1 MTYKYD
7 NKTNNISLYNRYTL
21 AKTLSM
27 FDYSNLPESIPEQEL
42 ERILQETGI
51 AFIYEYDS
59 ELYAF
64 TGSLTGDKDM
74 YNRYTEININIPKE
88 HTVKTVKVKNGVL
101 FHNDDYSLGL
111 LPLIEKYS
119 SLITENEISLMM
131 YNYNSRIQKI
141 ISASDDITKESA
153 ESYLKDVINGK
164 LAIVGESKFLQ
175 DLKVHGGNITTG
187 QSLTD
192 LIEYN
197 QYLKASLYNE
207 IGIQANTNNKKE
219 RLITAEVEQNKEL
232 LFPLVNN
239 MFTNRVKAVE
249 ELNNKFGLGVS
260 VEYGSIWKYRNLKG
274 KENETSGMENKGRT
288 TESNSVDEPIDRT
301 TD

>member
-7 NKTNNISLYNRYTL
+7 NKAENISLANRYTL
-21 AKTLSM
+21 SKTLSM
-27 FDYSNLPESIPEQEL
+27 FDYFNLPESIPEQEL
-42 ERILQETGI
+42 ERILQEKGL

-64 TGSLTGDKDM
+64 TGTLTGSKDM
-74 YNRYTEININIPKE
+74 YNRYTEININIVKDNI
-88 HTVKTVKVKNGVL
+88 VKTVKIDDGIL
-101 FHNDDYSLGL
+101 FLNDDYYLGL
-111 LPLIEKYS
+111 LPLIEKYN
-119 SLITENEISLMM
+119 SLIIENEISLMM
-131 YNYNSRIQKI
+131 YNYNSRIQKV

-153 ESYLKDVINGK
+153 ESYLKDIINGK
-164 LAIVGESKFLQ
+164 LAVIGESKFLQ
-175 DLKVHGGNITTG
+175 DLKVQGGNVATG

-219 RLITAEVEQNKEL
+219 RLITAEIEQNKEL
-232 LFPLVNN
+232 LYPLVNN

-249 ELNNKFGLGVS
+249 DLNSKYNLDVS
-260 VEYGSIWKYRNLKG
+260 VEYGSIWKYRNVKG
-274 KENETSGMENKGRT
+274 VEDENSGMENTNGNS
-288 TESNSVDEPIDRT
+288 ESDSEDEPT
-301 TD
+301 E

>member
-7 NKTNNISLYNRYTL
+7 DKAKNISFSNRYTL

-27 FDYSNLPESIPEQEL
+27 FDYEGLPDTIPEQEL
-42 ERILQETGI
+42 ERILQEKGL

-64 TGSLTGDKDM
+64 SGTLSGSKDM
-74 YNRYTEININIPKE
+74 YNRYTEININIAKE
-88 HTVKTVKVKNGVL
+88 HTVKTVKIDEGIL
-101 FHNDDYSLGL
+101 FLNDDYSLGL
-111 LPLIEKYS
+111 LPLIEKYN
-119 SLITENEISLMM
+119 SLIIENEISLMM

-153 ESYLKDVINGK
+153 DSYLKDVIDGK
-164 LAIVGESKFLQ
+164 LAVIGESKLLQ
-175 DLKVHGGNITTG
+175 DLKVQGGNIATG

-232 LFPLVNN
+232 LYPLVNN

-249 ELNNKFGLGVS
+249 ELNNKYGLDVS
-260 VEYGSIWKYRNLKG
+260 VEYGSIWKYRNVKG
-274 KENETSGMENKGRT
+274 VENETSGMENEGGT
-288 TESNSVDEPIDRT
+288 TESNTENEPT
-301 TD
+301 E

>member
-7 NKTNNISLYNRYTL
+7 NKAKNVSLSNRYTL
-21 AKTLSM
+21 AKTLAM
-27 FDYSNLPESIPEQEL
+27 FDYSNLPDSIPEQEL
-42 ERILQETGI
+42 ERILQEKGI

-64 TGSLTGDKDM
+64 TGSLTGSKDM
-74 YNRYTEININIPKE
+74 YNRFTEININIVKDN
-88 HTVKTVKVKNGVL
+88 TIKTVKVDDGVL
-101 FHNDDYSLGL
+101 FLNDDYSLGL
-111 LPLIEKYS
+111 LPLVEKYN
-119 SLITENEISLMM
+119 SLIIENEISLMM
-131 YNYNSRIQKI
+131 YNYNSRIHKI

-153 ESYLKDVINGK
+153 ESYLKDIINGK
-164 LAIVGESKFLQ
+164 LAVIGESKFLQ
-175 DLKVHGGNITTG
+175 DLKVQGGDIATG

-232 LFPLVNN
+232 LYPLVNN

-249 ELNNKFGLGVS
+249 ELNNKYDLDVS
-260 VEYGSIWKYRNLKG
+260 VEYGSIWKYRNVKG
-274 KENETSGMENKGRT
+274 VDNETSRMENEGRT
-288 TESNSVDEPIDRT
+288 TESNSEDEPT
-301 TD
+301 E

>member
-7 NKTNNISLYNRYTL
+7 NKVKNISLANRYTL

-27 FDYSNLPESIPEQEL
+27 FDYSNLPDSIPEQEL
-42 ERILQETGI
+42 ERILQEKGM
-51 AFIYEYDS
+51 AFIYEYDY
-59 ELYAF
+59 EIYAF
-64 TGSLTGDKDM
+64 TGSLTGSKDM
-74 YNRYTEININIPKE
+74 YNRFTEININIVKDNI
-88 HTVKTVKVKNGVL
+88 VKTVKVDDGVL
-101 FHNDDYSLGL
+101 FLNDDYSLGL
-111 LPLIEKYS
+111 LPLVEKYNY
-119 SLITENEISLMM
+119 LIIENEISLMM

-153 ESYLKDVINGK
+153 ESYLKDIIDGK
-164 LAIVGESKFLQ
+164 LAVIGESKFLQ
-175 DLKVHGGNITTG
+175 DLKVQGGNISSG

-219 RLITAEVEQNKEL
+219 RLITAEIEQNKEL
-232 LFPLVNN
+232 LYPLVNN

-249 ELNNKFGLGVS
+249 ELNNKYGLDVT
-260 VEYGSIWKYRNLKG
+260 VEYGSIWKYRNVKG
-274 KENETSGMENKGRT
+274 VEDETSGMENKTGNSKPDSENEP
-288 TESNSVDEPIDRT
+288 TE
-301 TD
+301 

>member
-7 NKTNNISLYNRYTL
+7 DKANNISLYNRYTL

-27 FDYSNLPESIPEQEL
+27 FDYSNLPDTIPEQEL

-51 AFIYEYDS
+51 AFIYEYGS

-88 HTVKTVKVKNGVL
+88 HTVKTVKIDDGIL
-101 FHNDDYSLGL
+101 FLNDDYSLGL

-141 ISASDDITKESA
+141 ISASDDITKESV

-164 LAIVGESKFLQ
+164 LAVIGESKLLQ
-175 DLKVHGGNITTG
+175 DLKVQGGNIATG

-239 MFTNRVKAVE
+239 MFTNRVKAVK
-249 ELNNKFGLGVS
+249 ELNNKFGLDVS
-260 VEYGSIWKYRNLKG
+260 VEYGSIWKYRNVKG
-274 KENETSGMENKGRT
+274 VENETSGMENEEGNSESDSENEP
-288 TESNSVDEPIDRT
+288 TE
-301 TD
+301 

>member
-7 NKTNNISLYNRYTL
+7 DKAKNISFSNRYTL

-27 FDYSNLPESIPEQEL
+27 FDYEGLPDTIPEQEL
-42 ERILQETGI
+42 ERILQEKGL

-64 TGSLTGDKDM
+64 SGTLSGSKDM
-74 YNRYTEININIPKE
+74 YNRYTEININIAKE
-88 HTVKTVKVKNGVL
+88 HTVKTVKIDEGIL
-101 FHNDDYSLGL
+101 FLNDDYSLGL
-111 LPLIEKYS
+111 LPLIEKYN
-119 SLITENEISLMM
+119 SLIIENEISLMM

-153 ESYLKDVINGK
+153 ESYLKDVIDGK
-164 LAIVGESKFLQ
+164 LAVIGESKLLQ
-175 DLKVHGGNITTG
+175 DLKVQGGNIATG

-232 LFPLVNN
+232 LYPLVNN

-249 ELNNKFGLGVS
+249 ELNNKYGLDVS
-260 VEYGSIWKYRNLKG
+260 VEYGSIWKYRNVKG
-274 KENETSGMENKGRT
+274 VENETSGMENEGGT
-288 TESNSVDEPIDRT
+288 TESNTENEPT
-301 TD
+301 E

>member
-1 MTYKYD
+1 MTYNYD
-7 NKTNNISLYNRYTL
+7 DKTKNIPLYNRYTL

-27 FDYSNLPESIPEQEL
+27 FDYSNLPVTIPEQEL
-42 ERILQETGI
+42 ERILQEKGI

-64 TGSLTGDKDM
+64 TGSLTGEKDM
-74 YNRYTEININIPKE
+74 YNRYTEININIVKE
-88 HTVKTVKVKNGVL
+88 NTVKTVKIDDGVL
-101 FHNDDYSLGL
+101 FLNDDYSLGL

-119 SLITENEISLMM
+119 TLITENEISLMM

-153 ESYLKDVINGK
+153 KSYLKDVIDGK
-164 LAIVGESKFLQ
+164 LAVIGESKLLQ
-175 DLKVHGGNITTG
+175 DLKVQGGNIATG

-232 LFPLVNN
+232 LYPLVNN
-239 MFTNRVKAVE
+239 MFTNRVKSVE
-249 ELNNKFGLGVS
+249 ELNSKYGLDVT
-260 VEYGSIWKYRNLKG
+260 VEYGSIWQYRNVEGVK
-274 KENETSGMENKGRT
+274 NETPGMENKTRT
-288 TESNSVDEPIDRT
+288 TESDSENEPT
-301 TD
+301 E

>member
-7 NKTNNISLYNRYTL
+7 NKATNISLYNRYTL

-27 FDYSNLPESIPEQEL
+27 FDYSNLPDSIPEQEL
-42 ERILQETGI
+42 ERILQEKGI

-64 TGSLTGDKDM
+64 TGSLTGAKDM
-74 YNRYTEININIPKE
+74 YNRCTEININIVKD
-88 HTVKTVKVKNGVL
+88 HTVKTVKVDDGVL
-101 FHNDDYSLGL
+101 FLNDDYSLGL

-131 YNYNSRIQKI
+131 YTFNSRIQKI

-153 ESYLKDVINGK
+153 ESYLRDVIDGK
-164 LAIVGESKFLQ
+164 LAVIGESKFLQ
-175 DLKVHGGNITTG
+175 DLKVHGGNTSIG

-249 ELNNKFGLGVS
+249 ELNNKYGLDVS

-274 KENETSGMENKGRT
+274 VDNETSRMENKTGT
-288 TESNSVDEPIDRT
+288 TESNSEDEPT
-301 TD
+301 E

>member
-1 MTYKYD
+1 MTYKYND
-7 NKTNNISLYNRYTL
+7 KAKNISTHNKYTL

-27 FDYSNLPESIPEQEL
+27 FDYSKLPDSIPEQEL
-42 ERILQETGI
+42 ERILQEKGL

-59 ELYAF
+59 KLYAF
-64 TGSLTGDKDM
+64 TGSLTGSKDM
-74 YNRYTEININIPKE
+74 YNRYTEININIVKDN
-88 HTVKTVKVKNGVL
+88 TIKTVKVDDGVL
-101 FHNDDYSLGL
+101 FLNDDYSLGL

-119 SLITENEISLMM
+119 SLIIENEISLMM
-131 YNYNSRIQKI
+131 YAYNSRIQKI

-153 ESYLKDVINGK
+153 ESYLKDVVNGK

-175 DLKVHGGNITTG
+175 DLKVQGGNISVG

-207 IGIQANTNNKKE
+207 IGIQANINNKKE

-232 LFPLVNN
+232 LYPLVNN
-239 MFTNRVKAVE
+239 MFTNRVKAVD
-249 ELNNKFGLGVS
+249 ELNKKYDLDVS

-274 KENETSGMENKGRT
+274 VEDEDSGMENKTG
-288 TESNSVDEPIDRT
+288 NSELDSEDEPT
-301 TD
+301 E

>member
-1 MTYKYD
+1 MSYNYSEKA
-7 NKTNNISLYNRYTL
+7 KNISLSNRYTL

-42 ERILQETGI
+42 ERILQEKGI
-51 AFIYEYDS
+51 AFIYKYDS

-64 TGSLTGDKDM
+64 TGSLTGVKDM
-74 YNRYTEININIPKE
+74 YNRYTEININIVKDS
-88 HTVKTVKVKNGVL
+88 TVKTVKVDDGIL
-101 FHNDDYSLGL
+101 FLNDDYSLGL
-111 LPLIEKYS
+111 LPLIEKYN
-119 SLITENEISLMM
+119 SLIIENEISLMM
-131 YNYNSRIQKI
+131 YNFNSRIQKI

-153 ESYLKDVINGK
+153 ESYLKAVIDGK
-164 LAIVGESKFLQ
+164 LAVIGESKFLQ
-175 DLKVHGGNITTG
+175 DLKVQGGSIATG

-207 IGIQANTNNKKE
+207 IGIQANINNKKE

-239 MFTNRVKAVE
+239 MFTNRVKAVD
-249 ELNNKFGLGVS
+249 ELNKKYGLDVS

-274 KENETSGMENKGRT
+274 VDNETSRMENEGRT
-288 TESNSVDEPIDRT
+288 TESNSEDEPT
-301 TD
+301 E

>member
-7 NKTNNISLYNRYTL
+7 NKATNISVSNRYTL
-21 AKTLSM
+21 AKTLAM
-27 FDYSNLPESIPEQEL
+27 FDYSNLPDSIPEQEL
-42 ERILQETGI
+42 ERILQEKGI

-64 TGSLTGDKDM
+64 TGSLTGSKDM
-74 YNRYTEININIPKE
+74 YNRFTEININVVKDNTI
-88 HTVKTVKVKNGVL
+88 KTVKVDDGVL
-101 FHNDDYSLGL
+101 FLNDDYSLGL
-111 LPLIEKYS
+111 LPLVEKYN
-119 SLITENEISLMM
+119 SLIIENEISLMM

-153 ESYLKDVINGK
+153 ESYLKDIINGK
-164 LAIVGESKFLQ
+164 LAVIGESKFLQ
-175 DLKVHGGNITTG
+175 DLKVQGGNITTG

-219 RLITAEVEQNKEL
+219 RLITAEIEQNKEL
-232 LFPLVNN
+232 LYPLVNN

-249 ELNNKFGLGVS
+249 ELNNKYGLDVT
-260 VEYGSIWKYRNLKG
+260 VEYGSIWKYRNVKG
-274 KENETSGMENKGRT
+274 VEDETSGMENEGRT
-288 TESNSVDEPIDRT
+288 TESNSEDEPT
-301 TD
+301 E